1 MRKSIKILLWIALT
15 VTVMALMTLPFVRI
29 IVTR

>member
-15 VTVMALMTLPFVRI
+15 VTALALMTLPFVRI
-29 IVTR
+29 TITK

>member
-15 VTVMALMTLPFVRI
+15 VTALALMTLPFVRI